1 MSDGQ
6 VQGTSIEDIE
16 MGNIK
21 NEADS
26 EAMRQILSEMNVVE
40 TAERQ
45 QPGISHTPPAPEYR
59 AMQPPQPQFAP
70 QFAQQYAPRM
80 QIQEYDQEYE
90 QEPAPAPKY
99 KQIKPI
105 MKKNKWSELFDSVK
119 EPLLVG
125 LLVIVILFPKLHTL
139 GSKYAPWAY
148 TVGGQVG
155 WVGLLFCFLFAT
167 GVWAIYK
174 FFTN

>member
-40 TAERQ
+40 TAEPS
-45 QPGISHTPPAPEYR
+45 QPRMSHVPPQPPIPDYR
-59 AMQPPQPQFAP
+59 TMQPPPQMH
-70 QFAQQYAPRM
+70 YAPRM
-80 QIQEYDQEYE
+80 HIQEYDQEYE
-90 QEPAPAPKY
+90 QEPPPAPKY

-105 MKKNKWSELFDSVK
+105 IRKNKWSELFDSVK

-155 WVGLLFCFLFAT
+155 WVGLLFCFIFAT
-167 GVWAIYK
+167 GIWGIYK